1 MLKMDEPD
9 QLRRRCSDGS
19 DGALGQPGVRFGA
32 RQKGVSSRIDGPCS
46 GQALAHLC
54 SAWAE
59 ECTSGRQQQKHAGGA
74 PAVPN
79 RRGEDEA
86 QRLDTRGSSPGEE
99 EEEEEEAA
107 CSLGSRGLERA
118 LLLWATTSNYWQS
131 TARAEE

>member
-46 GQALAHLC
+46 GQAFAHLC

-59 ECTSGRQQQKHAGGA
+59 EWASAAKARRWRVCCPEPAGGG
-74 PAVPN
+74 
-79 RRGEDEA
+79 RGTEA
-86 QRLDTRGSSPGEE
+86 
-99 EEEEEEAA
+99 
-107 CSLGSRGLERA
+107 
-118 LLLWATTSNYWQS
+118 
-131 TARAEE
+131 